1 MNDCLADALGI
12 FDAAPLP
19 PENLGRI
26 GMRGANIP
34 ETLGAFAAFVA
45 ERLGTAVRIC
55 GDPFSPVSRV
65 ALIGGAGGSDAEA
78 AHAAGADTFV
88 TGEVKHHQA
97 LAARFFGLNVIE
109 AGHYETERVVL
120 LPLIHHL
127 QALTND
133 VQYRLTLSEAACLGR
148 IERFF
153 GGRHGHYRYRR
164 YRYEQTRCAL
174 GIPTGRAR
182 ARKG

>member
-1 MNDCLADALGI
+1 M
-12 FDAAPLP
+12 
-19 PENLGRI
+19 
-26 GMRGANIP
+26 
-34 ETLGAFAAFVA
+34 
-45 ERLGTAVRIC
+45 
-55 GDPFSPVSRV
+55 
-65 ALIGGAGGSDAEA
+65 EA

-148 IERFF
+148 IE
-153 GGRHGHYRYRR
+153 
-164 YRYEQTRCAL
+164 
-174 GIPTGRAR
+174 
-182 ARKG
+182 